1 MNLILP
7 VAGESSRFPDMKPK
21 FLLTHPNGNLMIM
34 EAIKGLN
41 LNKVERIVIIGL
53 EEHEEKYEFS
63 EDLKKEFSSHRVDI
77 HLLKNKTKNQP
88 ETVYEGIK
96 RSKLKGSILIKDCDN
111 YFELKDYHNNNFIA
125 VADLQK
131 QDKINASN
139 KSYVNIGSKNT
150 VVNIIEKEIISNVF
164 CCGVY
169 HFENVNEYLSYYK
182 ELADYEHLFLSH
194 IIYKMIL
201 DKKVFFTKEVKNYID
216 WGTIEDW
223 NNYKDD
229 FSTVFIDIDGV
240 LLENSG
246 KYCKPKWGDVG
257 GIVENIDIINKLY
270 ETNKVHIVITTARP
284 EDIAIKHLEENNV
297 KYHNIIA
304 NLPHAKRILINDY
317 ANSNPYPS
325 AIAVN
330 LERNSNRLEE
340 LL

>member
-41 LNKVERIVIIGL
+41 LNKVETIVIIGL

-111 YFELKDYHNNNFIA
+111 YFELKDYHNSNFIA
-125 VADLQK
+125 VADLHN

-164 CCGVY
+164 CCGAY
-169 HFENVNEYLSYYK
+169 YFEDVNEYLSYYK

-223 NNYKDD
+223 NNYRDD

-284 EDIAIKHLEENNV
+284 EDIAIKHLEKNNV

-330 LERNSNRLEE
+330 LERNSNRLGE